1 VIGPGRRRAETE
13 PGEARDGPFGR
24 VVEAASGRIIGPRPV
39 ADNRPRDAPPG
50 PTSLQQGSEMTLT
63 TPEHA
68 DESSAARLQGTPGQP
83 VLVCRDLRKRYGER
97 TAVDG
102 VGFEIAAG
110 ETYGLLGPNGAGK
123 TTSISMICGLLRRD
137 GGEVVVAGKPVDI
150 GATDAK
156 AAIGYVP
163 QDLAI
168 YPDLTA
174 RENLR
179 FFGRLQRLR
188 GKELDR
194 RVDEV
199 LAVIDLADRAGDRT
213 DGFSGGM
220 KRRLNIGIGLL
231 HHPRLL
237 VLDEPTVG
245 VDPQSRNAILSSVA
259 ELEKEGMAILYT
271 THYMEEAERLCDR
284 IGIIDEG
291 KIRAEGTRR
300 ELIALVGQKDRVELA
315 AGGATGPATA
325 ALQALDGVEEATASD
340 GRIELVVTEARHML
354 PLILETAAGAGAVI
368 RSVEVVEP
376 DLEAVFLHLTGMALR
391 D

>member
-1 VIGPGRRRAETE
+1 
-13 PGEARDGPFGR
+13 
-24 VVEAASGRIIGPRPV
+24 
-39 ADNRPRDAPPG
+39 
-50 PTSLQQGSEMTLT
+50 MTLST
-63 TPEHA
+63 SEP
-68 DESSAARLQGTPGQP
+68 AATHPGP
-83 VLVCRDLRKRYGER
+83 VLVCRDLRKRYGQR

-137 GGEVVVAGKPVDI
+137 GGEVLVAGRPVDI

-179 FFGRLQRLR
+179 FFGRLQRLHGR
-188 GKELDR
+188 ELDR

-199 LAVIDLADRAGDRT
+199 LAVTDLADRAGDRT
-213 DGFSGGM
+213 DSFSGGM

-245 VDPQSRNAILSSVA
+245 VDPQSRNAILASVA
-259 ELEKEGMAILYT
+259 ALEQEGMAILYT

-291 KIRAEGTRR
+291 RIRAEGTRR
-300 ELIALVGQKDRVELA
+300 ELVALVGQKDRVELTV
-315 AGGATGPATA
+315 GGTVGAATA
-325 ALQALDGVEEATASD
+325 ALRALAGVEEATASD
-340 GRIELVVTEARHML
+340 GRIVLVVEEARHRL
-354 PLILETAAGAGAVI
+354 PQILETAADAGASV

-376 DLEAVFLHLTGMALR
+376 DLEAVFLHLTGKALR